1 MSQIKALDGLRG
13 VAAIIVMIG
22 HFNLVVPRFLH
33 GAARDSGHAGV
44 MIFFVLSGFLMGLL
58 YLGQPP
64 GRHAAAQFLVRRGAR
79 VLPLYFAVVLASLA
93 VDALGPDRAWVYDMD
108 EWDKLLRHLL
118 LIRGE
123 GVLWTVPLE
132 IQFYLLVPLIWLAYA
147 RAPRATLAA
156 LLGAIAAIYLARL
169 VYVPADKSGIAR
181 MMVGL
186 PYFLAGLVLSRCIA
200 PTPGGRRWDAL
211 FVAAT
216 CGILLLYPKILP
228 PQTLGVKDH
237 WFSPLSLVLVSLLLV
252 ASLRSRLA
260 ERILGSRPL
269 RFLGRISYGIYLLHF
284 VVISNLIRFT
294 PLHPRAYVLFALSLA
309 LVIAAAY
316 AAHILIERPARDAIN
331 RWFDRRRDTAPDDRR
346 EPTFERA
353 P

>member
-13 VAAIIVMIG
+13 IAALIVMVA
-22 HFNLVVPRFLH
+22 HFTLLVPRFLH
-33 GAARDSGHAGV
+33 GGAHDSGHAGV

-58 YLGQPP
+58 YLDQAP
-64 GRHAAAQFLVRRGAR
+64 GRQAAAQFLVRRGAR

-93 VDALGPDRAWVYDMD
+93 ADALGPDRAWVYNLDR
-108 EWDKLLRHLL
+108 WDKLMNHLL

-147 RAPRATLAA
+147 RAPRATLGA
-156 LLGAIAAIYLARL
+156 LLAAIAAIYLARL
-169 VYVPADKSGIAR
+169 VYEPPDKSGIAR
-181 MMVGL
+181 VMVAL
-186 PYFLAGLVLSRCIA
+186 PYFLAGLVLSRLVP
-200 PTPGGRRWDAL
+200 PTAGGRWWDAL
-211 FVAAT
+211 FVMAV
-216 CGILLLYPKILP
+216 CGSLLLYPDVLP
-228 PQTLGVKDH
+228 AEALGVAEH
-237 WFSPLSLVLVSLLLV
+237 WFSPVSLVLVSLLLV

-260 ERILGSRPL
+260 ERILGSPPL

-294 PLHPRAYVLFALSLA
+294 PLHPKAYALFALSLA

-316 AAHILIERPARDAIN
+316 LAHILIERPARDAIN
-331 RWFDRRRDTAPDDRR
+331 RWFDRRSEPAPDERH

>member
-1 MSQIKALDGLRG
+1 MIQVKALDGLRG
-13 VAAIIVMIG
+13 LAALMVMVS
-22 HFNLVVPRFLH
+22 HFNLMVPRFLH

-44 MIFFVLSGFLMGLL
+44 MIFFLLSGFLMGLL

-79 VLPLYFAVVLASLA
+79 VIPLYLAVVLASVVVVA
-93 VDALGPDRAWVYDMD
+93 VGPQRAWVYDVGR
-108 EWDKLLRHLL
+108 WDTLLSHLL

-147 RAPRATLAA
+147 RAPRITLGG
-156 LLGAIAAIYLARL
+156 LLVAIVAIYLARL
-169 VYVPADKSGIAR
+169 VYTAPDHSQLAR

-200 PTPGGRRWDAL
+200 PSAGGRWWDAL
-211 FVAAT
+211 FVAAAGGT
-216 CGILLLYPKILP
+216 LLLYPAVMP
-228 PQTLGVKDH
+228 AQVVGVAEH
-237 WFSPLSLVLVSLLLV
+237 WLSPVSLVLVSLLLV
-252 ASLRSRLA
+252 ASVRSRLA

-284 VVISNLIRFT
+284 VVIANLIRFT
-294 PLHPRAYVLFALSLA
+294 PLQPKIYLLFALSLA
-309 LVIAAAY
+309 VVIAAAY
-316 AAHILIERPARDAIN
+316 AAHLLIERPARDAVN
-331 RWFDRRRDTAPDDRR
+331 RWFDRRSETPGDARR